1 MATATVTDAVPA
13 SFEADLAI
21 FVQLREQEESALWA
35 QADWAMNMA
44 GRYGRHT
51 ARMIAAGVGLSE
63 GYIRQLIA
71 TAKAFPE
78 PENRAE
84 DLSFSHHRIAGM
96 TEDPAKW
103 LDTAVDHQLSVDE
116 LREAIRDAADPIA
129 EADETERAEKRVA
142 NAVERYNERWSLI
155 TGRRAVLSFE
165 RVGGAV

>member
-1 MATATVTDAVPA
+1 MATMAVTDAVPT

-21 FVQLREQEESALWA
+21 FIQLREQEESALWA

-78 PENRAE
+78 PDTRAE
-84 DLSFSHHRIAGM
+84 DLSFSHHRIAAM
-96 TEDPAKW
+96 TEDPAQW

-142 NAVERYNERWSLI
+142 RAVDRYNEQWSLI

-165 RVGGAV
+165 RVGA